1 MGQIL
6 SLYKTVRTP
15 ESYYSLQYLRISSS
29 PILSPPEFLLILH
42 SEIKPQFHG
51 NAAPQEMS
59 EYAATMKWQQEH
71 GSEAGQPMGRE
82 VLAEHSS
89 CVWRSTKLGS
99 DSH

>member
-1 MGQIL
+1 
-6 SLYKTVRTP
+6 
-15 ESYYSLQYLRISSS
+15 
-29 PILSPPEFLLILH
+29 
-42 SEIKPQFHG
+42 
-51 NAAPQEMS
+51 MS